1 MKRIGLV
8 TFSRDRY
15 GRVVNPEIPYCS
27 YDVDEAK
34 EIFKRRKADKA
45 ARKQRKINRKRRK

>member
-15 GRVVNPEIPYCS
+15 GRVVNPEIPYCT

-34 EIFKRRKADKA
+34 KIFKRRKAE
-45 ARKQRKINRKRRK
+45 NRMKSSR